1 MLAEASLLV
10 VLSVQQGSDTEGCL
24 GQAELAQNVE
34 KRLKR
39 RVFVTEVEASL
50 RLDVKFIK
58 KGDDTEAQIAIASVD
73 GTPRG
78 TRTLV
83 TPGHC
88 SSLDDSLSLSV
99 ALLVDQPPDPEP
111 PAEPAPTAPTAPS
124 SKPPQDAVQVKPARP
139 PGTPITLPDDV
150 AAPREPW
157 HLRFGAAGIANYGA
171 LPDFA
176 TGLALYFRILPR
188 NFYPIT
194 VQGEGFWPTTAERDA
209 GSGARFRL
217 LRVGLALCPA
227 ISDGV
232 PWAFSACVGQ
242 KIGWISVEGYG
253 FDRDAKDKRLTYS
266 VTAGAEARL
275 RLLPAVSLRGY
286 LGVEAPLM
294 RDRFASAGRNAA
306 ELFTPS
312 IIAVSGE
319 IGLQVALR

>member
-24 GQAELAQNVE
+24 GQTELAQSVE

-39 RVFVTEVEASL
+39 RVFVAEAEASL

-58 KGDDTEAQIAIASVD
+58 KGEETEARIAIASVD

-78 TRTLV
+78 TRSLV

-111 PAEPAPTAPTAPS
+111 PAEPAPEPTPTS
-124 SKPPQDAVQVKPARP
+124 PTGQVPTPVKPARP
-139 PGTPITLPDDV
+139 PATPITLPNDV

-171 LPDFA
+171 LPGFA

-188 NFYPIT
+188 NFYPVT
-194 VQGEGFWPTTAERDA
+194 VQGEGFWPATAERDA
-209 GSGARFRL
+209 ASGARFRL
-217 LRVGLALCPA
+217 LRVGLAICPA
-227 ISDGV
+227 ITDGV

-253 FDRDAKDKRLTYS
+253 FDRDAKDRRLTYS
-266 VTAGAEARL
+266 LTAGAEARL
-275 RLLPAVSLRGY
+275 RLISVVSLRGY

-294 RDRFASAGRNAA
+294 RDRFASAGRNAS
-306 ELFTPS
+306 ELFKPG
-312 IIAVSGE
+312 IIALSGE